1 MQAPA
6 AWTVAVTR
14 DEAAD
19 GPLSQA
25 LSALGFVPV
34 LCPCT
39 IESPPAD
46 ETALR
51 AAAAQL
57 ETYDWVVCA
66 STRAVNALTT
76 ARQPPWPRGL
86 RTAAVGHRTAAAL
99 VQAGADPPPVVAPD
113 SGAGALWTALRGR
126 DTWAGRRVLL
136 PAAAAGRRD
145 LIDGMRRAGA
155 DVHLVEAYRM
165 VPRAPDAVKA
175 DWLRQAPD
183 AAVFGSPSA
192 VDTLVGA
199 VGPDALR
206 RLRAIVAVGP
216 TTAAAIAAHRIEAS
230 VAARADFGEAARAL
244 AAVRL
249 EFTRCP

>member
-1 MQAPA
+1 M
-6 AWTVAVTR
+6 AVTR

-34 LCPCT
+34 PCPCT
-39 IESPPAD
+39 IESPPSD
-46 ETALR
+46 ETTLR

-57 ETYDWVVCA
+57 ATYDWVVCA
-66 STRAVNALTT
+66 STRAVNALMT
-76 ARQPPWPRGL
+76 ARQAPWPRGQ

-113 SGAGALWTALRGR
+113 SGAEALWATLQDR
-126 DTWAGRRVLL
+126 DTWTGRRVLV
-136 PAAAAGRRD
+136 PAVAAGRQD

-155 DVHLVEAYRM
+155 DVRVVEAYRM

-175 DWLRQAPD
+175 DWLRLAPD

-192 VDTLVGA
+192 VETLLRA

-206 RLRAIVAVGP
+206 GLRAIVAVGP
-216 TTAAAIAAHRIEAS
+216 TTAATITAHGLNAS
-230 VAARADFGEAARAL
+230 VAARADFSDAAQCL

-249 EFTRCP
+249 EWTRCP

>member
-1 MQAPA
+1 M
-6 AWTVAVTR
+6 
-14 DEAAD
+14 D

-25 LSALGFVPV
+25 LSALGFVPL

-39 IESPPAD
+39 VEEPPAD
-46 ETALR
+46 EAALR
-51 AAAAQL
+51 AAAAKL

-66 STRAVNALTT
+66 SARAVNALTT
-76 ARQPPWPRGL
+76 ARQAPWPLGL

-99 VQAGADPPPVVAPD
+99 VRAGADPPPVVAPG
-113 SGAGALWTALRGR
+113 SGAEALWATLQNL
-126 DTWAGRRVLL
+126 DTWSDRRVLL
-136 PAAAAGRRD
+136 PAVAAGRQD
-145 LIDGMRRAGA
+145 LVDGLRRAGA

-175 DWLRQAPD
+175 EWLRLAPD

-192 VDTLVGA
+192 VETLLRA

-216 TTAAAIAAHRIEAS
+216 TTAAAIAAHGLDAV
-230 VAARADFGEAARAL
+230 VAARADFSDAARCL
-244 AAVRL
+244 EAVRL
-249 EFTRCP
+249 EFLRCP

>member
-1 MQAPA
+1 
-6 AWTVAVTR
+6 VAVTR

-25 LSALGFVPV
+25 LSALGLVPV
-34 LCPCT
+34 PCPCT
-39 IESPPAD
+39 IEGPPDD
-46 ETALR
+46 ETAFR

-57 ETYDWVVCA
+57 DTYDWVVCA

-76 ARQPPWPRGL
+76 ARQAAPWPRGL
-86 RTAAVGHRTAAAL
+86 RSAAVGHRTAASL
-99 VQAGADPPPVVAPD
+99 LQAGADPAPIVAPE
-113 SGAGALWTALRGR
+113 SGAEALWAALRDL

-136 PAAAAGRRD
+136 PAVTAGRRD
-145 LIDGMRRAGA
+145 LVDGMRRAGA

-165 VPRAPDAVKA
+165 VPRAHDAVRA
-175 DWLRQAPD
+175 DWLRAAPD

-192 VDTLVGA
+192 VDTLVAA

-216 TTAAAIAAHRIEAS
+216 TTAAAIAAHGMEAS
-230 VAARADFGEAARAL
+230 VAVRADFRAAARAL
-244 AAVRL
+244 AAARL
-249 EFTRCP
+249 AST